1 MVLIGVQVSLCP
13 CGSLL
18 CGRAGSN
25 HLPLPSRWLQP
36 APALSRSHRPSG
48 AVPDP
53 TAASLSSSSSPFPD
67 ATPQLPTSPFP
78 RPQSPQSP
86 LTSSKSPTRVL

>member
-1 MVLIGVQVSLCP
+1 MVLIQVQVSLRP

-25 HLPLPSRWLQP
+25 HLLPPSRWLQT

-48 AVPDP
+48 AMPDS

-67 ATPQLPTSPFP
+67 ATPQLPASPFP
-78 RPQSPQSP
+78 RPQSSQSP